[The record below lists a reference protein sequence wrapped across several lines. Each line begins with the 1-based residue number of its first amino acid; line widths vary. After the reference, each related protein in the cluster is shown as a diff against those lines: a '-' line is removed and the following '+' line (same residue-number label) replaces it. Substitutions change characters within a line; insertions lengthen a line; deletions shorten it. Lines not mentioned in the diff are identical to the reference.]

1 MGMKRFG
8 EIVCGLTQ
16 NGKPVDTPVAIVQN
30 ATMVNQEILI
40 STLKNIIVDIEKIK
54 WQTPSVIIIGE
65 VVSYYRELRE
75 CLNTL
80 PSQMV
85 MPVQDLGFDI
95 WQNKTVSA

>member
-1 MGMKRFG
+1 MRDKIQFA
-8 EIVCGLTQ
+8 ITCGPRSEPFLKLLLHSIEVTES
-16 NGKPVDTPVAIVQN
+16 GDFDLEYLIAINNN
-30 ATMVNQEILI
+30 A
-40 STLKNIIVDIEKIK
+40 VDIEKIK

-80 PSQMV
+80 PSQMA
-85 MPVQDLGFDI
+85 MPMQDLGFDI